1 MCTLTGPPPAIAQAK
16 AMIDGIISSGEGG
29 HPGGG
34 GGGRGGFGGG
44 GGGPMGGGQV
54 EMMVPGHKVGL
65 IIGKGGE
72 TIKMLQEQ
80 TGAKIIIIQ
89 ESNEHAEQKP
99 LRISGPPEAIEEA
112 KGKVMEILNQNDDRN
127 GYGGRGRGRG
137 GPGGGRGGPRGG
149 FSGRG
154 RGGGAG
160 WPSGGDGGEKTEYVM
175 VPASKVGLV
184 IGKGGE
190 TIKSINQASG
200 AHTEIDKNAPPDAR
214 EKNFIIRGPPECVE
228 RAKQMVMEK
237 IGLVQGTGYGSF
249 PGQTF
254 NPSASSGGGFYQP
267 GPPVQPGQPAINPAT
282 GQPDYSAQWAEY
294 YRSLGMTREA
304 EMIEQ
309 QQGGA
314 ATAPPTAAPA
324 VTSAAPQGGSAPD
337 YSAQWAEYY
346 RSIGKTKE
354 AEAIES
360 QIRAKGPSAPGG
372 GPGPAQQP
380 QYGAPGQPQ
389 YAGQPGYQPAISQAY
404 YQPQQQGGYPGY
416 E

>member
-1 MCTLTGPPPAIAQAK
+1 
-16 AMIDGIISSGEGG
+16 MIDGIISSGEGG

-112 KGKVMEILNQNDDRN
+112 KGKVMEILNQHEDRN
-127 GYGGRGRGRG
+127 GFGGRGRGRG

-160 WPSGGDGGEKTEYVM
+160 WPSGGGDGGEKTEYVM

-214 EKNFIIRGPPECVE
+214 EKNFIIRGPPECVD

-237 IGLVQGTGYGSF
+237 IGLIQGTGYGSF

-254 NPSASSGGGFYQP
+254 NPNSNGSNSGSYPGGSANGGGGAGEYYPP
-267 GPPVQPGQPAINPAT
+267 GHPSGQPGQPNINPAT
-282 GQPDYSAQWAEY
+282 GQ
-294 YRSLGMTREA
+294 
-304 EMIEQ
+304 
-309 QQGGA
+309 
-314 ATAPPTAAPA
+314 
-324 VTSAAPQGGSAPD
+324 PD

-354 AEAIES
+354 AEAIET
-360 QIRAKGPSAPGG
+360 QIRAKSSGG
-372 GPGPAQQP
+372 GGAPNPVPSQQP
-380 QYGAPGQPQ
+380 QYGTPGQTQ
-389 YAGQPGYQPAISQAY
+389 YPGQPGYQPVSQPY
-404 YQPQQQGGYPGY
+404 YPQQGGYPGY

>member
-1 MCTLTGPPPAIAQAK
+1 
-16 AMIDGIISSGEGG
+16 
-29 HPGGG
+29 
-34 GGGRGGFGGG
+34 
-44 GGGPMGGGQV
+44 
-54 EMMVPGHKVGL
+54 
-65 IIGKGGE
+65 
-72 TIKMLQEQ
+72 
-80 TGAKIIIIQ
+80 
-89 ESNEHAEQKP
+89 
-99 LRISGPPEAIEEA
+99 
-112 KGKVMEILNQNDDRN
+112 
-127 GYGGRGRGRG
+127 
-137 GPGGGRGGPRGG
+137 
-149 FSGRG
+149 
-154 RGGGAG
+154 
-160 WPSGGDGGEKTEYVM
+160 VM

-200 AHTEIDKNAPPDAR
+200 AHTEIDKNAPQDAR
-214 EKNFIIRGPPECVE
+214 EKNFIIRGPPECVD

-254 NPSASSGGGFYQP
+254 NPNSAGGGGGSSRFGGGGGGGDFYQP

-294 YRSLGMTREA
+294 YRSLGMSREA
-304 EMIEQ
+304 DMIEQ

-314 ATAPPTAAPA
+314 TTAPP
-324 VTSAAPQGGSAPD
+324 VSAGGGGVPNAGAGAPQGGGAPAPD

-360 QIRAKGPSAPGG
+360 QIRAKAPTSGGGAPGG
-372 GPGPAQQP
+372 APQP
-380 QYGAPGQPQ
+380 QYGAPGQAQ

-404 YQPQQQGGYPGY
+404 YQPQQGGGYPGY